1 MKNWRQMLAFMLA
14 AVLTFG
20 TLEISAIASEDAGA
34 VVEAFAPSEEG
45 TEKASAGPENRYDK
59 SADETV
65 SESRAAGEAAA
76 GLAVLLDANGGYFP
90 DAWDDELNETVEKAE

>member
-45 TEKASAGPENRYDK
+45 TEMTNLPTKRFRK
-59 SADETV
+59 
-65 SESRAAGEAAA
+65 A
-76 GLAVLLDANGGYFP
+76 GLPEKPQPVSQFCLTQ
-90 DAWDDELNETVEKAE
+90 TVDISLMHGMMS